1 MIYKPLYKRA
11 TNGKIN
17 QWTIEIDHNKFRT
30 IAGYHDGVQT
40 TSEWTVCDG
49 KNIGKKNETTPERQ
63 AKAEADALY
72 RKRKEVGFFDN
83 INITTDT
90 AFTNVEEAP
99 FVKYDG
105 KIFDNDGDT
114 FTGGDVS
121 VYEIKYPNFVTVYKV
136 VEDIDKSFPVLDPK
150 DKGEEGGVD
159 PSVTEKEDVNASG
172 FDLFKAAILEK
183 YRTLSESIISWIPKG
198 QSAFWLNSNY
208 NFI

>member
-17 QWTIEIDHNKFRT
+17 QWTIEIDYNKFRT

-83 INITTDT
+83 INDC
-90 AFTNVEEAP
+90 
-99 FVKYDG
+99 
-105 KIFDNDGDT
+105 
-114 FTGGDVS
+114 
-121 VYEIKYPNFVTVYKV
+121 
-136 VEDIDKSFPVLDPK
+136 DKSIYFQPMLAK
-150 DKGEEGGVD
+150 DWND
-159 PSVTEKEDVNASG
+159 EKHG
-172 FDLFKAAILEK
+172 
-183 YRTLSESIISWIPKG
+183 LS
-198 QSAFWLNSNY
+198 L
-208 NFI
+208 